1 MMNILEKVEN
11 YIGVFFSKKHED
23 IYTYHNLTHTQY
35 VVKAAKKI
43 ISKSDLS
50 PNEKEIVIIA
60 AWFHDTGYF
69 TNITDHENESA
80 KIADL
85 FLNERSYN
93 KENIEQIKNC
103 IMSTKCPYTN
113 FTCELSNIL
122 CDADMW
128 HFADKNFIKISL
140 GFLLEQRNIYK
151 YNISEKIYW
160 TETLEFLK
168 SHHYKTKYGKKFLS
182 IEKKKN
188 IEIINGKLKKYQ
200 SKEITQLRDYINKL
214 EQKNDKLKSPQR
226 GIESMFRITARSQTS
241 LSSIADAKAS
251 LMISVNSIIIS
262 AIFFIFKDIMNH
274 PNFIIP
280 CIILLIVSLITIIY
294 AVLAT
299 RPIVSSGTFSEKEI
313 KDKKVNLL
321 FFGNFY
327 KMDIDDY
334 SKAMNKMME
343 NYDEL
348 YDGLIKD
355 QYYLGKVLG
364 KKYALIHKSYTIFMF
379 GLIISVLSFIIAAI
393 LQANIQ
399 Y

>member
-43 ISKSDLS
+43 ISNSDLS

-85 FLNERSYN
+85 FLNERSYD

-379 GLIISVLSFIIAAI
+379 GLIISVLSFIVAAI